1 MLRNQPESGK
11 RIVDYGIKIIDFGTA
26 KKLLPGQNVRT
37 IEGTAEFMAPE
48 VINFDDITC
57 QAGE

>member
-48 VINFDDITC
+48 VINFDDIT
-57 QAGE
+57 